1 VANTTI
7 DPGNNI
13 APNAAGTPP
22 LEGQSLQCRSGGD
35 LRCLAQQQAAQQID
49 PSKDWAELNAKLRHT
64 PMDPVL
70 KFLEKNREAIRCFND
85 MDTSGNPI
93 VSDKDIAR
101 IKEEYIKAL
110 GLTGR
115 IDPTT
120 VALAHDPQGND
131 SFSFSLVAKDPN
143 GKGGLVANPDKV
155 IFNAVTVIPP
165 EPGK

>member
-1 VANTTI
+1 
-7 DPGNNI
+7 
-13 APNAAGTPP
+13 
-22 LEGQSLQCRSGGD
+22 
-35 LRCLAQQQAAQQID
+35 
-49 PSKDWAELNAKLRHT
+49 
-64 PMDPVL
+64 MDPVL